1 MMAKSFLEQ
10 MDEAV
15 RRPVPYEG
23 LTIVD
28 HREKNYRPTK
38 AMLPTAAD
46 DPQRREALESLLHSA
61 EKKKPLID

>member
-28 HREKNYRPTK
+28 HREENYRQAK
-38 AMLPTAAD
+38 AISSTAVD
-46 DPQRREALESLLHSA
+46 DPLRREAFESLFDFA
-61 EKKKPLID
+61 EKKNPVID

>member
-10 MDEAV
+10 MDEAI

-28 HREKNYRPTK
+28 HREENYRPVK
-38 AMLPTAAD
+38 AVTSTASG
-46 DPQRREALESLLHSA
+46 DPLHRKVFEFLLNSARRKLN
-61 EKKKPLID
+61 